1 MKKFRLLLYAVSL
14 LAFAYSIHAQ
24 QPQKETAAEIKA
36 KHAAY
41 YLCLNT
47 MGKEPEKA
55 LNNCSTYLK
64 KYPNDDARLV
74 EFAGSFVKRFSAANE
89 KISAYLKSVPSD
101 LFIGGS
107 DSWAIYKPD
116 LSKNIPFAS
125 EKDGNYKIEIR
136 REYNSQ
142 AEEELLNKAE
152 AVYQNPKNT
161 TKDLYKNWASLPE
174 SNFDL
179 PKGEPKWWTGFGGT
193 IPQVEVV
200 TTSAVIYY
208 YNLTQNL
215 RVFKGKIKER
225 DFTQTQTNL
234 VYNASLKKLDKFTR
248 AGKTFSNV
256 YVADM
261 SISWGEVCGG
271 LCGHGWTRNK
281 IVVLNDK
288 GDVLEMFL
296 DADVNHQMWMS

>member
-1 MKKFRLLLYAVSL
+1 MKKFKIPFFAIFL
-14 LAFAYSIHAQ
+14 LASNYSVYTQ
-24 QPQKETAAEIKA
+24 QRETATDIKA

-41 YLCLNT
+41 FLCTDT
-47 MGKEPEKA
+47 MREEPQKA
-55 LNNCSTYLK
+55 LVYCSAYLK

-74 EFAGSFVKRFSAANE
+74 EFAENFVKKFSISND
-89 KISAYLKSVPSD
+89 KISAYLKSVPPD
-101 LFIGGS
+101 LFIDGS

-116 LSKNIPFAS
+116 LSKNIPVGA
-125 EKDGNYKIEIR
+125 EKDGNYKIEIK
-136 REYNSQ
+136 REYNFP

-161 TKDLYKNWASLPE
+161 TKDLYKSWADLPE

-179 PKGEPKWWTGFGGT
+179 PKGEPKWWTEFGGA
-193 IPQVEVV
+193 IPPVEVV

-208 YNLTQNL
+208 YNLSQNL
-215 RVFKGKIKER
+215 RVFKGKIKEK

-234 VYNASLKKLDKFTR
+234 EYNASLKKLDKYTR

-261 SISWGEVCGG
+261 SLSWGEICGG

-296 DADVNHQMWMS
+296 DADVNHQMWVS